1 MRQKDSLKNILII
14 AGPNGAGKTTLASE
28 FLLNEGD
35 CPTFINADLIAS
47 GLNPFQPERSAIQA
61 ARLMLRMMDRYVER
75 GESFAFETTLSGRIY
90 ARRIPGWQENGY
102 RVRLSFLSLPNPEI
116 AVARVRNRVR
126 EGGHNVPE
134 EVVRRRFHA
143 GWRNFQQIY
152 RDIVDHWA
160 LYDSSGGFPRIVGE
174 GWK

>member
-1 MRQKDSLKNILII
+1 
-14 AGPNGAGKTTLASE
+14 
-28 FLLNEGD
+28 
-35 CPTFINADLIAS
+35 
-47 GLNPFQPERSAIQA
+47 
-61 ARLMLRMMDRYVER
+61 MLRMMDRYVER

-90 ARRIPGWQENGY
+90 ARLIPAWQAKGY
-102 RVRLSFLSLPNPEI
+102 FVRLSFLSMPNADL
-116 AVARVRNRVR
+116 AVSRVLNRVR

-143 GWRNFQQIY
+143 GWRNFQEIY

-160 LYDSSGGFPRIVGE
+160 LYDSSGKVPTIISE